1 MRGRSCVWRR
11 DGILEFLASDDVW
24 FGCRSSRMPPPLL
37 VWSVS
42 VPFLSVSP
50 VVSLGGKEM
59 EKSPLVTGLSVFQNS
74 ELAQVF
80 YAIAFIG
87 RYFQL
92 KLLKAKRTEVVQ
104 LGFTNV
110 LTLTLLTLTQSPA

>member
-1 MRGRSCVWRR
+1 MVRLSLVL
-11 DGILEFLASDDVW
+11 DASASA
-24 FGCRSSRMPPPLL
+24 RL
-37 VWSVS
+37 VGSVS
-42 VPFLSVSP
+42 VPFLPVSSP
-50 VVSLGGKEM
+50 RVSLDGKEM
-59 EKSPLVTGLSVFQNS
+59 EKSPLVLNLSVFFKNS

-110 LTLTLLTLTQSPA
+110 LALTLLTLA

>member
-1 MRGRSCVWRR
+1 M
-11 DGILEFLASDDVW
+11 
-24 FGCRSSRMPPPLL
+24 
-37 VWSVS
+37 
-42 VPFLSVSP
+42 
-50 VVSLGGKEM
+50 VSLGGKEM
-59 EKSPLVTGLSVFQNS
+59 EKSPLVLNYQSFKNS

-110 LTLTLLTLTQSPA
+110 LTLTLLTLA